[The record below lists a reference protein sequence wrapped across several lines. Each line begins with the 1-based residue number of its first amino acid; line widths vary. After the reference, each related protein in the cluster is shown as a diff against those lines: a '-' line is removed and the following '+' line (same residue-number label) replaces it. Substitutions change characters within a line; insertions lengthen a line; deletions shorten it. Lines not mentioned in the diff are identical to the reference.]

1 VPRSNTETTAKPLL
15 RALRGEAL
23 TRPPF
28 WLMRQAGRYL
38 PEYQAIR
45 AEAKDFLALC
55 YTPSLAAEISLQPV
69 RRFHMDAA
77 ILFADILLVPD
88 ALGQNVAFIEGEGP
102 VLEPINSE
110 AAVAHLDP
118 ERLEEHL
125 APVLETVRQLR
136 RQLDGTTALIGFA
149 GAPWTVATYM
159 VDGRGGTGAAAA
171 RKWACAA
178 PESFATL
185 IDLLIDATARYL
197 SAQVASGAEAV
208 QLFDTWAGLLPEQE
222 FARWCT
228 DATAQIVHRLRA
240 DHPDVAVIAYL
251 RGVSTCLP
259 AYAARTGVDAISI
272 DSTVPLEWTVEA
284 LQPKVTVQ
292 GNLDPVAVVVGGE
305 VMRQQATRILD
316 VLGRG
321 PFVFNLGHGVLPE
334 TPPDHVAEL
343 ADLVRSWGP

>member
-1 VPRSNTETTAKPLL
+1 MPYANTASTAKPLL
-15 RALRGEAL
+15 RALRGETLA
-23 TRPPF
+23 RPPF

-55 YTPSLAAEISLQPV
+55 YTPSLAAEITLQPV

-88 ALGQNVAFIEGEGP
+88 ALGQHVAFIEGEGP

-110 AAVAHLDP
+110 AAVARLDA

-125 APVLETVRQLR
+125 APVLETVRRLR
-136 RQLDGTTALIGFA
+136 TQLDDTTTLIGFA

-171 RKWACAA
+171 RRWACAA

-185 IDLLIDATARYL
+185 IDLLIASTARYL
-197 SAQVASGAEAV
+197 SAQVAAGAEAV
-208 QLFDTWAGLLPEQE
+208 QIFDTWAGLLPEQE

-228 DATAQIVHRLRA
+228 DATARIVRRLRV
-240 DHPDVAVIAYL
+240 DHPDVPVISYL
-251 RGVSTCLP
+251 RGVSAGLP
-259 AYAARTGVDAISI
+259 TFAAETGVDAISI
-272 DSTVPLEWTVEA
+272 DSSVPLAWAAES

-305 VMRQQATRILD
+305 AMRRQAARILD
-316 VLGRG
+316 MLGRG

-334 TPPDHVAEL
+334 TPPDHVGEL
-343 ADLVRSWGP
+343 AELVRSWRA